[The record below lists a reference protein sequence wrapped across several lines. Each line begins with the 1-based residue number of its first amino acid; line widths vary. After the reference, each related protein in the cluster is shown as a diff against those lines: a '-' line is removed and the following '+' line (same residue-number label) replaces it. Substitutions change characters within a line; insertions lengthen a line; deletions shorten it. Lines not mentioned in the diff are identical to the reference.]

1 MANNNNT
8 WNVNNDE
15 EIPANLYVSPPSS
28 PMSVASNV
36 GSMATL
42 TGRNL
47 ANAKHSAKFK
57 QNFNRRWAIE
67 HPSDPVHVNEYVP
80 LTKKTN
86 NTYANMIAK
95 WKARNTSKNK
105 KYKTRAEYNANDRA
119 ELSAAVSPVAEAP
132 SSNFSFSNFYTPAL
146 ARLNPATQ
154 GRVYGP
160 ELQTVMAKAF
170 SKAASAAAARGATY
184 EEEQAAGRA
193 AAQYAEVMKIR
204 ELNKN
209 GQPHYPGVEAEAA
222 NREEAAYKAK
232 AAAKEAAA
240 AAKAANIQKPVTHW
254 PTPKTAYPAGKGKR
268 RNTRKNRRSER
279 KSRRNGRK

>member
-1 MANNNNT
+1 MANNNS
-8 WNVNNDE
+8 WNLNNDD
-15 EIPANLYVSPPSS
+15 EIPENLYVSPPGS

-47 ANAKHSAKFK
+47 FNAKHSAKFK
-57 QNFNRRWAIE
+57 QNFNKRWANE

-154 GRVYGP
+154 GHVYGP
-160 ELQTVMAKAF
+160 ELQGVMAKAF
-170 SKAASAAAARGATY
+170 SRGATEAAARGATY

-193 AAQYAEVMKIR
+193 AAQYAEVMKIT
-204 ELNKN
+204 ELNNK
-209 GQPHYPGVEAEAA
+209 GKVHYPGVEAEAA
-222 NREEAAYKAK
+222 NRAS
-232 AAAKEAAA
+232 A
-240 AAKAANIQKPVTHW
+240 AAKALNAKRAAAVNAKPAKHWAPVQTAN
-254 PTPKTAYPAGKGKR
+254 PAGKGKR